1 MKHLCYICYEYTHYV
16 GRKKVMES
24 CKLLDAHINKYLA
37 GHGRLH
43 VYADELCDYVEATLN
58 TEEDNIQNV
67 LSAMM
72 SDLPEGCMRE
82 GLEGSYSYT
91 YQTPR
96 HQLKVRSFRHHKFDE
111 KPGEKKNVEKEG
123 GVSPSHDPRVRK
135 AFRDI
140 QLQLAHDAS
149 FRNRAQIERSKQ
161 CGCFSCCRIF
171 PASEVTDYVSPEEP
185 TAICPYCHIDSV
197 IGDASG
203 YPVTEEFMKEMN
215 KRWF

>member
-16 GRKKVMES
+16 GRKKVVES
-24 CKLLDAHINKYLA
+24 CRLLEAHINKYLA

-72 SDLPEGCMRE
+72 NDLPEGCLRE

-91 YQTPR
+91 GQTPK
-96 HQLKVRSFRHHKFDE
+96 HKLKVTHGRKRKFDE
-111 KPGEKKNVEKEG
+111 ESGENNDEKKG
-123 GVSPSHDPRVRK
+123 SISPSHDPRVRK

-140 QLQLAHDAS
+140 QLQLAHDAC

-203 YPVTEEFMKEMN
+203 YPVTEEFMKKMN

>member
-16 GRKKVMES
+16 GRKKVVES
-24 CKLLDAHINKYLA
+24 CRLLEAHINKYLA

-72 SDLPEGCMRE
+72 DDLPEGCMRE

-91 YQTPR
+91 GQTPK
-96 HQLKVRSFRHHKFDE
+96 HKLKVTHGRERKFE
-111 KPGEKKNVEKEG
+111 EEPGEKNDEKKG
-123 GVSPSHDPRVRK
+123 SISPNHDPRVRK

-149 FRNRAQIERSKQ
+149 FHNREQIEQSKQ
-161 CGCFSCCRIF
+161 CGCFSCCHIF
-171 PASEVTDYVSPEEP
+171 SASEVTDYVSPEEP

-203 YPVTEEFMKEMN
+203 YPVTEEFMEKMN

>member
-1 MKHLCYICYEYTHYV
+1 M
-16 GRKKVMES
+16 
-24 CKLLDAHINKYLA
+24 
-37 GHGRLH
+37 
-43 VYADELCDYVEATLN
+43 EATLN
-58 TEEDNIQNV
+58 TQEDNIQNV

-72 SDLPEGCMRE
+72 NDLPESCMRE

-96 HQLKVRSFRHHKFDE
+96 HQLKVKSFRHHKFDE
-111 KPGEKKNVEKEG
+111 EPEGKKDADNGEG
-123 GVSPSHDPRVRK
+123 TSLRHDSHSRK
-135 AFRDI
+135 FIDELR
-140 QLQLAHDAS
+140 LKLAHDAS
-149 FRNRAQIERSKQ
+149 FRNREQIERSNQ

-185 TAICPYCHIDSV
+185 TAICPYCHIYSV

-203 YPVTEEFMKEMN
+203 YPVTEEFMKEMI

>member
-1 MKHLCYICYEYTHYV
+1 MKHLCYICYEYTHYD
-16 GRKKVMES
+16 GRKKVVES
-24 CKLLDAHINKYLA
+24 CRLLEAHINKYLA

-67 LSAMM
+67 LSTMM
-72 SDLPEGCMRE
+72 NDLPEGCMRE

-96 HQLKVRSFRHHKFDE
+96 HQLKVMNFRHRKFDE
-111 KPGEKKNVEKEG
+111 QPREKKDADNGEG
-123 GVSPSHDPRVRK
+123 ISSRHDSHSRK
-135 AFRDI
+135 FI
-140 QLQLAHDAS
+140 NELQLKLAHYAS
-149 FRNRAQIERSKQ
+149 FRNQEQIERSKQ
-161 CGCFSCCRIF
+161 CGCFSCCHIF
-171 PASEVTDYVSPEEP
+171 PASEVTDYVSREEP

-203 YPVTEEFMKEMN
+203 YPVTEEFMEKMN

>member
-72 SDLPEGCMRE
+72 NDLPEGCLRE

-91 YQTPR
+91 GQTPK
-96 HQLKVRSFRHHKFDE
+96 HKLKVTHGRKRKFDE
-111 KPGEKKNVEKEG
+111 ESGEKNDEKKG
-123 GVSPSHDPRVRK
+123 SISPSHAPRVRK

-149 FRNRAQIERSKQ
+149 FRNREQIGRSKQ
-161 CGCFSCCRIF
+161 CGCFSCCHIF

>member
-16 GRKKVMES
+16 GRKKVVES

-37 GHGRLH
+37 GHGGLH

-72 SDLPEGCMRE
+72 DDLPEGCLRA

-91 YQTPR
+91 GQTPK
-96 HQLKVRSFRHHKFDE
+96 HKLKVTHGRKHKFDE
-111 KPGEKKNVEKEG
+111 EPGGKKNVEQEG

-149 FRNRAQIERSKQ
+149 FRNREQIERSIQ

-203 YPVTEEFMKEMN
+203 YSVTEEFMKKMN